1 MATIKTAISI
11 DEKLFKEAEKL
22 SAKMKIS
29 RSQFFSRAVEE
40 MLERKKNQK
49 LLEMINDSVT
59 ELSSDEKKAMSLS
72 LEQQKKFSEDN
83 PW

>member
-11 DEKLFKEAEKL
+11 DENLFKEAEKL

-29 RSQFFSRAVEE
+29 RSQFFSKAVEE
-40 MLERKKNQK
+40 MLERKKNQR
-49 LLEMINDSVT
+49 LLEMINESVT
-59 ELSSDEKKAMSLS
+59 ELSDDEKKTNALS
-72 LEQQKKFSEDN
+72 LEQQKKFFKDN